1 MKNILFA
8 GLFLLPVAAQA
19 DPRDDAL
26 TAFLHCSGTSDKAQR
41 LACYDSAVVRIPGA
55 LRAPAAP
62 SIAAAPAPPSIAAA
76 PAPPVATAS
85 AVSAADVP
93 PPMRRTKH
101 SNGFLDKLFGPDG
114 PKRAPQRTV
123 AEFGSES
130 IANGGTHAYPQAM
143 DEDTIDGFSARL
155 ANYDLSSGSLI
166 VTLDNGQVWRQV
178 SGEPVG
184 RLQYAAAGYVATI
197 SRGGS
202 GAYAMKLSHL
212 GRTLPVRRIR

>member
-1 MKNILFA
+1 MRNRLFI
-8 GLFLLPVAAQA
+8 GLFLLSATNALA

-26 TAFLHCSGTSDKAQR
+26 SQVLRCSGMSDKGQR
-41 LACYDSAVVRIPGA
+41 LACYDSAAVRASGA
-55 LRAPAAP
+55 LRAP
-62 SIAAAPAPPSIAAA
+62 SAAAPVVPSVPAPMAA
-76 PAPPVATAS
+76 PVVTAS
-85 AVSAADVP
+85 ADVP
-93 PPMRRTKH
+93 PPVHHVRR

-130 IANGGTHAYPQAM
+130 IANGGTHAYPQPM
-143 DEDTIDGFSARL
+143 DEDAIDAISARL
-155 ANYDLSSGSLI
+155 ANYDLSSGFLM

-184 RLQYAAAGYVATI
+184 HLQYAAASYVATV

-202 GAYAMKLSHL
+202 GAYVLKLNRM
-212 GRTLPVRRIR
+212 GRTFLVRRIR

>member
-1 MKNILFA
+1 MRNRLFI
-8 GLFLLPVAAQA
+8 GLFLLSATNALA

-26 TAFLHCSGTSDKAQR
+26 SQVLRCSGMSDKGQR
-41 LACYDSAVVRIPGA
+41 LACYDSAAVRASGA
-55 LRAPAAP
+55 LRAP
-62 SIAAAPAPPSIAAA
+62 SAAAPVVPSVPAPMAA
-76 PAPPVATAS
+76 PVVTAS
-85 AVSAADVP
+85 ADVP
-93 PPMRRTKH
+93 PPVHHVRR

-130 IANGGTHAYPQAM
+130 IANGGTHAYPQPM
-143 DEDTIDGFSARL
+143 DEDAIDAISARL
-155 ANYDLSSGSLI
+155 ANYDLSSGFLM

-184 RLQYAAAGYVATI
+184 HLQYTAASYVATV

-202 GAYAMKLSHL
+202 GAYVLKLNRM
-212 GRTLPVRRIR
+212 GRTFLVRRIR

>member
-1 MKNILFA
+1 MA
-8 GLFLLPVAAQA
+8 W
-19 DPRDDAL
+19 PR
-26 TAFLHCSGTSDKAQR
+26 QR
-41 LACYDSAVVRIPGA
+41 VGPNCWRRICGW
-55 LRAPAAP
+55 RCAP
-62 SIAAAPAPPSIAAA
+62 SAPVTAPPMM
-76 PAPPVATAS
+76 TAS
-85 AVSAADVP
+85 NAPDVP
-93 PPMRRTKH
+93 PPLRHAKR

-114 PKRAPQRTV
+114 PKRAPQHTV

-155 ANYDLSSGSLI
+155 ANYDLGSGALM
-166 VTLDNGQVWRQV
+166 VTLDNGQIWRQV

-184 RLQYAAAGYVATI
+184 RLQYAAASYVATI

-202 GAYAMKLSHL
+202 GAYVLKLSHL

>member
-1 MKNILFA
+1 MRNRLFI
-8 GLFLLPVAAQA
+8 GLFLLSATNALA

-26 TAFLHCSGTSDKAQR
+26 SQVLRCSGMSDKGQR
-41 LACYDSAVVRIPGA
+41 LACYDSAAVRASGA
-55 LRAPAAP
+55 LRAP
-62 SIAAAPAPPSIAAA
+62 SAAAPVVPSVPAPMAA
-76 PAPPVATAS
+76 PVVTAS
-85 AVSAADVP
+85 ADVP
-93 PPMRRTKH
+93 PPVHHVRR

-130 IANGGTHAYPQAM
+130 IANGGTHAYPQPM
-143 DEDTIDGFSARL
+143 DEDAIDAISARL
-155 ANYDLSSGSLI
+155 ANYDLSSGFLM

-184 RLQYAAAGYVATI
+184 HLQYAAASYVATI

-202 GAYAMKLSHL
+202 GAYVLKLNRV
-212 GRTLPVRRIR
+212 GRTFLVRRIR

>member
-1 MKNILFA
+1 MKKALFA

-26 TAFLHCSGTSDKAQR
+26 TALLHCSRTGDKAQR

-55 LRAPAAP
+55 LRAPMAP
-62 SIAAAPAPPSIAAA
+62 PIAAAPTPPPIAAA
-76 PAPPVATAS
+76 PLPPVASVLPAP
-85 AVSAADVP
+85 DIP
-93 PPMRRTKH
+93 PPMRHTKR

-114 PKRAPQRTV
+114 PKRAPQHTV

-130 IANGGTHAYPQAM
+130 VANGGTHAYPQAM

-155 ANYDLSSGSLI
+155 TNYDLGSGALI

-178 SGEPVG
+178 SGDPVG
-184 RLQYAAAGYVATI
+184 RLQYGPSGYVATI